1 MPPIVDKVKGFLF
14 ADAGFAEE
22 TKAFIEESTDV
33 VELDEEE
40 YKLQLT
46 VLHERF
52 LQLFEHRVTSFI
64 EREGSTVIQF
74 YEALAKTA
82 DDETSDEAAFAS
94 SLMAFI
100 DFDSFVVLLR
110 ETKRGHS
117 WTISSM
123 FEQ

>member
-1 MPPIVDKVKGFLF
+1 MPPIVDKVKDFLF
-14 ADAGFAEE
+14 DDEDFAEE
-22 TKAFIEESTDV
+22 TKRFIEESADV
-33 VELDEEE
+33 VELDKEEH
-40 YKLQLT
+40 KIQLT
-46 VLHERF
+46 ELHERF
-52 LQLFEHRVTSFI
+52 LLLFEHRVTAFI

-94 SLMAFI
+94 SLMALI
-100 DFDSFVVLLR
+100 DYESFVVLLR

-117 WTISSM
+117 WTLSSM